1 MDELAERETR
11 RREMNVM
18 NISHMEHVSLQEAG
32 ALALKEFGPGFV
44 FVSTPMKFLIAEY
57 SDAGLS
63 IDVSDASQCF
73 SARFFSREGEVRWEL
88 TSGST
93 GDCVVVSESE
103 FKSIS
108 AQSTIHI
115 SGTINHSYLCWGEV
129 TSVDNGWSRIKSGRT
144 SVVSIPVN
152 ADIGDEIE
160 LQTRELLAVSKE
172 ADGNTYVVDEL
183 IIGFSKVNG

>member
-1 MDELAERETR
+1 MS
-11 RREMNVM
+11 VV
-18 NISHMEHVSLQEAG
+18 NISHIEQLNMKEAA
-32 ALALKEFGPGFV
+32 ALAFAEFGPGFV
-44 FVSTPMKFLIAEY
+44 FVSTPVEFVIAEY
-57 SDAGLS
+57 SNSG
-63 IDVSDASQCF
+63 ITISDSVAEQCF
-73 SARFFSREGEVRWEL
+73 SARYFSPQGEVRWEL

-108 AQSTIHI
+108 AQSTIDI
-115 SGTINHSYLCWGEV
+115 SGTIKHSYLCWGEV